1 MANVAFKRGLSTALP
16 QAGSAIDGVF
26 YLTTDTNRLYVGNAS
41 KNLVDLNRYIS
52 VVADTSKLPTKP
64 AQGDFV
70 WVSAGNMLLVCVNPA
85 GSNIQQIW
93 TQINPPDTD
102 TDTFISSASDATV
115 NATAAGID
123 ISFNLVQKAL
133 DLNETDVTNDKVSE
147 WGDKGFKK
155 EIPVS
160 FTISAADL
168 DAVLPDTKVG
178 LSASAVTGGA
188 KIATIGEGSD
198 SSEPI
203 NLKGGTNVTVTV
215 SGDDITISSVNNNTT
230 YALSAET
237 VTDKKKV
244 KLNLDSSGD
253 DDYVH
258 FESKNDAIELNV
270 AGTPEVIEIKH
281 KEYAAPTATPG
292 TAQTPGHGGS
302 FTVIDSVTADKG
314 HITGYT
320 TRQITL
326 PKDNNTTYDLTALTE
341 NQAAK
346 IRLKNSDNANAK
358 DDVTMAAGLDMTVT
372 ASGDVV
378 TYGHAAY
385 NDPTANEG
393 TALKPAHGGTFTIID
408 DIEASNGHITGFT
421 TREVTLPT
429 DNNTKNASLDVT
441 VSGGSIGVKV
451 VDSDGDKVEETES
464 DVLYHKITVDG
475 TEKTVYNQS
484 SLGSF
489 YSADEIDSKLNAVN
503 AMVYKGTVGG
513 TGATVSTL
521 PTSGNGSIQCG
532 WTYKVAAVGTY
543 GGHSCDIGDLLIAS
557 GSEENGVIDGAITWT
572 YVPSG
577 DDADTQHAIAV
588 EDGENSAD
596 IVLTSNV
603 TGLESDV
610 TLSGGTCIL
619 IDADETNDVITISHD
634 TVDTDADND
643 TDEQILNHSDSF
655 EAISDVIVN
664 GNGHVTGLVTKTY
677 TLPSDNNTTY
687 AISAENVTTNAK
699 SKVVLTAGGTGSGTD
714 NIYFA
719 AGAGVT
725 VNTSGTAGNETIT
738 YAHETVDTDADNG
751 TDTQT
756 LNHSGTFSAI
766 SNVIT
771 NDRGHVTGLVT
782 KTYTLPSDNNTTYD
796 LDLEADHKIVLK
808 GSDNTKPTVQ
818 FEENTVQDIT
828 DADKYIDLTD
838 DVTNQKIKIGHK
850 KYSATTL
857 NAAEGT
863 ASSLSHGGKFFAITG
878 VTRDSGGHITGVTTG
893 TWQLPTDNN
902 TTYAMSDHV
911 VSAANNVATVTTT
924 LTGSDTNVDTA
935 KFDVASSTLQVSAN
949 NATGNG
955 QIAIDLVWGSFN

>member
-52 VVADTSKLPTKP
+52 VVADTTKLPTKP

-133 DLNETDVTNDKVSE
+133 DLNETDVTDDKVSE

-198 SSEPI
+198 SSEPV
-203 NLKGGTNVTVTV
+203 NLKGGANVTVTV
-215 SGDDITISSVNNNTT
+215 SGDDITISSVDNNTT
-230 YALSAET
+230 YALSAEK
-237 VTDKKKV
+237 VTDKEKV
-244 KLNLDSSGD
+244 KLNLESSGD
-253 DDYVH
+253 DDAVL

-270 AGTPEVIEIKH
+270 TTGTPEVIEIKH
-281 KEYAAPTATPG
+281 KEYAAPSATPG
-292 TAQTPGHGGS
+292 AAQTPGHGGS
-302 FTVIDSVTADKG
+302 FTIIDSVIADKG

-326 PKDNNTTYDLTALTE
+326 PTDNNTTYDLTALTE
-341 NQAAK
+341 DQKAK

-378 TYGHAAY
+378 TYGHAEYDTPSA
-385 NDPTANEG
+385 TSG
-393 TALKPAHGGTFTIID
+393 TAIPATHGGKFTIID
-408 DIEASNGHITGFT
+408 DIAASNGHITGFT
-421 TREVTLPT
+421 TREVTLPA
-429 DNNTKNASLDVT
+429 DNNTTNASADVS
-441 VSGGSIGVKV
+441 VSEGSITVKV
-451 VDSDGDKVEETES
+451 TDSDETTVQKTATN
-464 DVLYHKITVDG
+464 VLYHKITVDG
-475 TEKTVYNQS
+475 TEKTVYNQK

-489 YSADEIDSKLNAVN
+489 YSADEIDNKLNAVN

-521 PTSGNGSIQCG
+521 PASGNNSIQCG
-532 WTYKVAAVGTY
+532 WTYKVAEKGTY
-543 GGHSCDIGDLLIAS
+543 GGHSCDVGDLLIAS
-557 GSEENGVIDGAITWT
+557 GTEKDGVIDGPVTWT
-572 YVPSG
+572 YIPSG
-577 DDADTQHAIAV
+577 DDADTQHAV
-588 EDGENSAD
+588 SVLDGEDRAS
-596 IVLTSNV
+596 IVLESNVEGLESNV
-603 TGLESDV
+603 TLVAGD
-610 TLSGGTCIL
+610 CID
-619 IDADETNDVITISHD
+619 IEGNETDNTITISHEL
-634 TVDTDADND
+634 VDTDADNG
-643 TDEQILNHSDSF
+643 TDSQSLNHSGTF
-655 EAISDVIVN
+655 AAISDVVVN
-664 GNGHVTGLVTKTY
+664 EHGHVTGLVTKTY

-687 AISAENVTTNAK
+687 AISAANDSNKAKVT
-699 SKVVLTAGGTGSGTD
+699 LTAGGTGSGTD

-719 AGAGVT
+719 AGDGVSVNVSGVAG
-725 VNTSGTAGNETIT
+725 SETIT
-738 YAHETVDTDADNG
+738 YTHEEVDTDANND

-808 GSDNTKPTVQ
+808 GSDDTKPTVQ

-838 DVTNQKIKIGHK
+838 DVANQKIKIGHK

-857 NAAEGT
+857 NSAEGT
-863 ASSLSHGGKFFAITG
+863 ATPLSHSGKFHAVTG

-911 VSAANNVATVTTT
+911 VSATNNVATVTTT
-924 LTGSDTNVDTA
+924 LTGSDTNVNTA

-949 NATGNG
+949 NTTGNG

>member
-102 TDTFISSASDATV
+102 TDTFLTSASDATV

-133 DLNETDVTNDKVSE
+133 DLNEADVTSDKVSE
-147 WGDKGFKK
+147 WSDKGFKK

-188 KIATIGEGSD
+188 KITTIGEGSD
-198 SSEPI
+198 ASEPV

-215 SGDDITISSVNNNTT
+215 SGDDITISSVDNNTT
-230 YALSAET
+230 YALSAAK
-237 VTDKKKV
+237 VKDQNKV

-270 AGTPEVIEIKH
+270 TGTPEVIEIKH
-281 KEYAAPTATPG
+281 KEYTAPTATPG

-326 PKDNNTTYDLTALTE
+326 PADNNTTYDLTALTE
-341 NQAAK
+341 NQTAK

-372 ASGDVV
+372 ASSDVV
-378 TYGHAAY
+378 TYGHAVY
-385 NDPTANEG
+385 NDPTADEG

-408 DIEASNGHITGFT
+408 DIAASNGHITGFT

-429 DNNTKNASLDVT
+429 DNNTTNASADVS
-441 VSGGSIGVKV
+441 VSEGSITVKV
-451 VDSDGDKVEETES
+451 TDSDKNTVHKTAS
-464 DVLYHKITVDG
+464 NVLYHKITVDG
-475 TEKTVYNQS
+475 TEKTVYNQK

-489 YSADEIDSKLNAVN
+489 YSAEEIDSKLNAVN

-513 TGATVSTL
+513 TDATVSTL
-521 PTSGNGSIQCG
+521 PTSGDGSIQCG

-557 GSEENGVIDGAITWT
+557 GSEKNGVIDGTITWT

-577 DDADTQHAIAV
+577 DDADTQHAV
-588 EDGENSAD
+588 SVLDGEDCAS
-596 IVLTSNV
+596 IVLESNVDGLESNV
-603 TGLESDV
+603 TLIAGD
-610 TLSGGTCIL
+610 CIN
-619 IDADETNDVITISHD
+619 IEGNEADDTITISHEL
-634 TVDTDADND
+634 VDTDADNG
-643 TDEQILNHSDSF
+643 TDSQSLNHSGTF
-655 EAISDVIVN
+655 AAISDVVVN
-664 GNGHVTGLVTKTY
+664 EHGHVTGLVTKTY

-687 AISAENVTTNAK
+687 AISASNDSSKAKVT
-699 SKVVLTAGGTGSGTD
+699 LTAGGTGSGTD

-719 AGAGVT
+719 AGNGVSVNVSGNAG
-725 VNTSGTAGNETIT
+725 SETIT
-738 YAHETVDTDADNG
+738 YAHEEVDTDANND

-771 NDRGHVTGLVT
+771 NARGHVTGLVT

-808 GSDNTKPTVQ
+808 GSDGTKPTVQ
-818 FEENTVQDIT
+818 LEENTAQTIT

-838 DVTNQKIKIGHK
+838 DVANQKIKIGHK
-850 KYSATTL
+850 RYDATTL

-863 ASSLSHGGKFFAITG
+863 ASNLSHGGKFYAVTG

-902 TTYAMSDHV
+902 TTYDLAGH
-911 VSAANNVATVTTT
+911 ATTAKTVTGGSGATITTT
-924 LTGSDTNVDTA
+924 LSGSDGTTDTA
-935 KFDVASSTLQVSAN
+935 NFDLTSTSLNVVAGTKAV
-949 NATGNG
+949 
-955 QIAIDLVWGSFN
+955 AIDLVWGSF